1 MVPIVSDDFIPL
13 KRFGQKE
20 VSEVIKALVEMSK
33 GDSVLFKRKREGLVF
48 RLVDNPS
55 ISFKVINPEF
65 SLEEDKNE
73 DKNEDG

>member
-1 MVPIVSDDFIPL
+1 
-13 KRFGQKE
+13 
-20 VSEVIKALVEMSK
+20 LVEMSK

-73 DKNEDG
+73 DG